1 MDRRKLDRL
10 TELASEIG
18 SVEGALDHLAE
29 ALREHG
35 GDPALAREA
44 QRARSVLRRRVR
56 ELHEGLLDARM
67 APLDEPFARVA
78 ALVRDLAVERGK
90 RVRLVTRGGDTRIDR
105 ALAEPVGEALTA
117 LVRRAIDREIDAPA
131 ARERTGRAADATLEI
146 AARAHG
152 SRLRIAVRHE
162 GQGAD
167 AGEAADDAGL
177 NGVRQVLARV
187 GGTLARQRDASGAIT
202 ATLELPVSVV
212 RIPALLFEA
221 GGCVFA
227 IGRDAAT
234 GVRAFVPTEVERVDD
249 REVLRDQ
256 DGVAVLY
263 RLADV
268 LALRASDSVER
279 GESHAFLFDGPGERW
294 ALAVDR
300 LIGREELVVTAFGPS
315 LRGVPALVGA
325 ADLGDE
331 RIALVVDARAP
342 FDRGG
347 DALRARDP
355 VAVRAA
361 SGAPPPAMTTAAID
375 AVLVVETRAGRYG
388 LPLSIVREVV
398 AAARVTRVPRAP
410 AGVIGVISRHGAIR
424 TVLDLAWLV
433 GQDTSAPPENSPI
446 VLVDLGDES
455 VGLRVE
461 RVLRVARDVSGE
473 ATACVLIDPAKLFQ
487 ARVEA
492 RG

>member
-78 ALVRDLAVERGK
+78 GVVRELAIERDK
-90 RVRLVTRGGDTRIDR
+90 RVRLLTRGGDTRIDR

-117 LVRRAIDREIDAPA
+117 LVRHAIDREIDTPA
-131 ARERTGRAADATLEI
+131 TRERAGRAADATLEI
-146 AARAHG
+146 TARAHA
-152 SRLRIAVRHE
+152 SRLRIAVRHD
-162 GQGAD
+162 GRPVA
-167 AGEAADDAGL
+167 AGEARDDVAL
-177 NGVRQVLARV
+177 ERVRETLARV
-187 GGTLARQRDASGAIT
+187 GGTLARQQDASGT
-202 ATLELPVSVV
+202 TTVTLEVPVSVV

-227 IGRDAAT
+227 IGRDAASA
-234 GVRAFVPTEVERVDD
+234 VRAFVPADVEWVDD

-256 DGVAVLY
+256 DGTATLY

-268 LALRASDSVER
+268 LGLRPSAAGER
-279 GESHAFLFDGPGERW
+279 GESHAFMLDGPEARW

-300 LIGREELVVTAFGPS
+300 LIGREELLVTAFGPS

-342 FDRGG
+342 IDRVG
-347 DALRARDP
+347 DALRAREP
-355 VAVRAA
+355 VGVRGV
-361 SGAPPPAMTTAAID
+361 SETPPSAMTPSTTD
-375 AVLVVETRAGRYG
+375 AVLVVEIIAGRYA

-410 AGVIGVISRHGAIR
+410 AGVAGVISRHGAIR

-433 GQDTSAPPENSPI
+433 GRDAPAPPENSPM

-461 RVLRVARDVSGE
+461 RVVRVAHETSGD
-473 ATACVLIDPAKLFQ
+473 APAHVLIDPAKLFAMRTGKQ
-487 ARVEA
+487 
-492 RG
+492 G